1 MPIGFKSMIIVSLII
16 WQVYIYKKCVMKQ
29 QDMVTN
35 KSICKLFV
43 FKVVFTI
50 LRRPSDG
57 TPKNVL

>member
-1 MPIGFKSMIIVSLII
+1 
-16 WQVYIYKKCVMKQ
+16 MKQ

-43 FKVVFTI
+43 FKVAFTI
-50 LRRPSDG
+50 LRRPGDA

>member
-16 WQVYIYKKCVMKQ
+16 WQVYINKKCVMKQ

-43 FKVVFTI
+43 FKVVFAI
-50 LRRPSDG
+50 LRRPSDA